1 MQLRIGDN
9 IRLLRN
15 ASRYSLEELS
25 EIIGVSRQTIAK
37 WEANETNPDIDNC
50 VKLSTL
56 FKVSLDALVKE
67 PIQIIKDIPNDNG
80 QYIFGVVKVK
90 DDGTINLPKKA
101 QEVMEMLLYCT
112 PLTGPR
118 SNSNDGW
125 IP

>member
-56 FKVSLDALVKE
+56 FKKSQFKSLKT
-67 PIQIIKDIPNDNG
+67 
-80 QYIFGVVKVK
+80 YR
-90 DDGTINLPKKA
+90 TIMVNISL
-101 QEVMEMLLYCT
+101 
-112 PLTGPR
+112 G
-118 SNSNDGW
+118 
-125 IP
+125 